1 VREGWQVKPLG
12 DVCTLQRGFDL
23 PTHDRRPGAVP
34 LVSSSG
40 FIDTHD
46 ECRVHGPGVVTG
58 RSGSIGNVFF
68 VEGDFWPLN
77 TTLYVKDFHG
87 NAPRFV
93 NYLLNAVDLKAHAGG
108 TGVPTLNRNDVHV
121 VPVMVPNELKEQHRI
136 VALLDEAFEG
146 IATAKANAETNL
158 LNARELAEVLV
169 EECFDRHAD
178 ESFVPQALNDL
189 CELIVDCEHKTAP
202 IQGEGYPSIRTP
214 NIGKGHLILNG
225 VNRVSDQTYVEWTRR
240 AVPSPGDLILAREAP
255 AGNVAVIPDGA
266 KVCLGQRTVLI
277 RPRIEL
283 IAPRY
288 LSHLLLQR
296 RSQLRLL
303 AHSRGATVQHINMKD
318 IRAFKISCVP
328 SLRMQQRVIE
338 KLAGI
343 EFDCLELEEA
353 QVQKITALE
362 ELKKSLL
369 HQAFSG
375 EL

>member
-1 VREGWQVKPLG
+1 VKHGWLMS
-12 DVCTLQRGFDL
+12 TLQDTCDMYQPTTITSKELVADGPYPVYGANGVIGRYDRFNHEESQLLVTCRGATCGSVNISE
-23 PTHDRRPGAVP
+23 PRAWITGNSMVIRPKTPAIRIRF
-34 LVSSSG
+34 L
-40 FIDTHD
+40 
-46 ECRVHGPGVVTG
+46 EY
-58 RSGSIGNVFF
+58 FF
-68 VEGDFWPLN
+68 RG
-77 TTLYVKDFHG
+77 G
-87 NAPRFV
+87 
-93 NYLLNAVDLKAHAGG
+93 VDLSPAI
-108 TGVPTLNRNDVHV
+108 TGAAQPQITRANLNPIAICYPTSIQ
-121 VPVMVPNELKEQHRI
+121 EQHRI

-146 IATAKANAETNL
+146 IATAKANAEKNL

-178 ESFVPQALNDL
+178 ESFVPQALNDV

-255 AGNVAVIPDGA
+255 AGNVAVIPDGV

-328 SLRMQQRVIE
+328 SLRTQQRVIE

-353 QVQKITALE
+353 QLQKIAALE
-362 ELKKSLL
+362 ELKNPCS
-369 HQAFSG
+369 S
-375 EL
+375 